1 MSSCTMFHGPGA
13 RRAALEEA
21 GRLGRLVAPPIGD
34 EGLKVEDARKVV
46 ELMMSVP
53 VGDLIGTIV
62 VGPLDEANPKAS
74 DVLLKTLEE
83 FKGDFMQPVLWAN
96 DLGDVS
102 QTIRSRC
109 LEKFVAALGVEDDE
123 KLMEGS
129 YKLIEAAVA
138 GDYLT
143 LVDTIKKFDKQEVP
157 LLWALSEVLSNG
169 LENPEYRQIWERLRK
184 VAKWKN
190 PFMSEVLLALM
201 GF

>member
-21 GRLGRLVAPPIGD
+21 ARLGRLVAPPIGD
-34 EGLKVEDARKVV
+34 DGLKVEDARKVV

-129 YKLIEAAVA
+129 YKLVEAAVA
-138 GDYLT
+138 RDYLT
-143 LVDTIKKFDKQEVP
+143 LVDTIKKFEKQEVQ
-157 LLWALSEVLSNG
+157 LMWALSEVLSNG